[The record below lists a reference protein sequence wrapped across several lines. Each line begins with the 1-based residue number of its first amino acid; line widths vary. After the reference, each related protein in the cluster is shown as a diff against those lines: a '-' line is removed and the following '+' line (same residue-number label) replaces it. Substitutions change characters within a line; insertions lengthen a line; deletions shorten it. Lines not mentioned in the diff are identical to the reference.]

1 MEFGG
6 QPGILCVTRSVEIWF
21 EHMTEITPLCLT
33 LRVFWACPTGERAEI
48 DPDLTEG
55 IIHYIPSGLGTLT
68 DPLAGYPT
76 SAIWSNLFHDFLIY
90 CRYLL
95 PFKVRKIVLQFASPP
110 LYIQFQRYKPIHWL
124 SSRDYVKLLK
134 NVWMIYYMICY
145 MYIIHYMYITYVLS
159 KAKKPIKHF
168 SHQHRLSMLSH
179 GKICWLI
186 KSQTSD

>member
-6 QPGILCVTRSVEIWF
+6 QPGLLCVKRSAEIWL

-55 IIHYIPSGLGTLT
+55 IIQYIPSGLGTLM
-68 DPLAGYPT
+68 DPLAGYPM
-76 SAIWSNLFHDFLIY
+76 SAIWSNLCHDFLIY

-95 PFKVRKIVLQFASPP
+95 PFRVRKIVSQFVSPP
-110 LYIQFQRYKPIHWL
+110 STFDSKELIHWL
-124 SSRDYVKLLK
+124 SSRDDVKLLT
-134 NVWMIYYMICY
+134 NVRMIYYM
-145 MYIIHYMYITYVLS
+145 YITCVLS
-159 KAKKPIKHF
+159 KAKKPIIHF